1 MLRCEGLCKEQN
13 IWLKATLI
21 FLMFFLSQSLVQAVT
36 LDEGTIIKPNVSS
49 SGYYIVKNTIILE
62 SLEVNSTHAILINL
76 NEANDHCRLLDMS
89 LNPTGFTCVGS
100 CTLEQT
106 EQVYYLE
113 CMDEFPV
120 VITPETYDVGDLDKY
135 MPLLLVIIIM
145 GFIMTLI
152 LLFKGWL

>member
-1 MLRCEGLCKEQN
+1 
-13 IWLKATLI
+13 
-21 FLMFFLSQSLVQAVT
+21 MFFLSQSLVQAVT